1 MQCPV
6 PKLIVGDYPCLS
18 GYEEA
23 WLWDDQDQNGFIGHN
38 GGKHAV
44 ARGTKT
50 NLVAVLQ
57 EFCYKF
63 GEHDF

>member
-1 MQCPV
+1 
-6 PKLIVGDYPCLS
+6 
-18 GYEEA
+18 
-23 WLWDDQDQNGFIGHN
+23 
-38 GGKHAV
+38 V

-63 GEHDF
+63 GKHGIDVYGTPRFKSVSLEERYA